1 WPLGPVSVEEHGAL
15 VERLDAYML
24 KAVREAKVHTSWI
37 NPEAAY
43 ERAVHRF
50 VTSVLDP
57 VEGGSFLDDL
67 RGFLRQVGDAGLF
80 AALSQALL
88 KLTCPGVPDLYQGTE
103 LWDLSLVDPD
113 NRRPVDYERRS
124 ALVGELEARAT
135 DPHADLRA
143 LAAELLAARGDGRV
157 KLYLVWQALRSRARH
172 PALQPGGGYRALPVT
187 GTRAD
192 HVCAFGRMAAGD
204 HVVVVA
210 PRWFTRLAR
219 ADGLPLGAEAWE
231 DTEVG
236 LAGLP
241 VPAAYRQVFTG
252 ETVPART
259 AGGRVAVSLA
269 ALLATFP

>member
-103 LWDLSLVDPD
+103 TWDLSLVDPD
-113 NRRPVDYERRS
+113 NRRPVDYARRC
-124 ALVGELEARAT
+124 AVL
-135 DPHADLRA
+135 
-143 LAAELLAARGDGRV
+143 AELQEAIGRGDLTSLTANLLANISDGRI
-157 KLYLVWQALRSRARH
+157 KTYLVSRTLEFRRTH
-172 PALQPGGGYRALPVT
+172 PDLFTAGSYLPVEST
-187 GTRAD
+187 GAKRD
-192 HVCAFGRMAAGD
+192 HVCAFARTLDDSAMI
-204 HVVVVA
+204 VVV
-210 PRWFTRLAR
+210 PRLGAGLAR
-219 ADGLPLGAEAWE
+219 ETEQPPIGPDVWGQTSLLLPSH
-231 DTEVG
+231 
-236 LAGLP
+236 LAGRS
-241 VPAAYRQVFTG
+241 YGNIF
-252 ETVPART
+252 
-259 AGGRVAVSLA
+259 
-269 ALLATFP
+269 